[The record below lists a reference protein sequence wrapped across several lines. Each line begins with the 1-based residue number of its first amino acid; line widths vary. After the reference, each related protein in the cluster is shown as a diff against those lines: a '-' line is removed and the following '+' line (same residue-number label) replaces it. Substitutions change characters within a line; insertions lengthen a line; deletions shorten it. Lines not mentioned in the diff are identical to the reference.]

1 MGTDTNELKQGIE
14 RTRGGLG
21 RDVDALAEKVTPS
34 RIAERRME
42 SMTSTA
48 AGLKDKVMGSA
59 EGVAGSTGDLAS
71 SAAHSVED
79 GGRKVVR
86 AAEGNPLA
94 AGLLVFAAS
103 WLVSSLLPVSDKEK
117 QLGGAVREAAEGS
130 GLTEQAAAM
139 AGQFKEGMAEPVH
152 TSFDQIKETAA
163 QAAGS
168 VRDEARGQM
177 PEGLDRPAMGG

>member
-14 RTRGGLG
+14 RTRGELG

-42 SMTSTA
+42 SMKSTA
-48 AGLKDKVMGSA
+48 AGLKDRVMGSA
-59 EGVAGSTGDLAS
+59 EGAAGTTGDLAT
-71 SAAHSVED
+71 SAVGSVEE
-79 GGRKVVR
+79 GGRRAVR

-103 WLVSSLLPVSDKEK
+103 WLVSSLLPASEKEK
-117 QLGGAVREAAEGS
+117 QLGGAVREAAESS

-139 AGQFKEGMAEPVH
+139 AGQVKEGMAGPVH
-152 TSFDQIKETAA
+152 ESVEQLKETAS
-163 QAAGS
+163 QAAGT
-168 VRDEARGQM
+168 VTDEARGQM